1 MDQRIS
7 LVTSR
12 QEPILTL
19 AAGQDRA
26 YAEAR
31 ARDHTGG
38 EHRHRVERR
47 CRRGSQAR
55 ALNMTIRT
63 LAVVLCA
70 SGRRSARVGAG
81 DSGGDRAR
89 GQFGA
94 DPGDTVQGMEASGPC
109 R

>member
-1 MDQRIS
+1 M
-7 LVTSR
+7 
-12 QEPILTL
+12 PKP
-19 AAGQDRA
+19 
-26 YAEAR
+26 AR
-31 ARDHTGG
+31 ATIPAASTVT
-38 EHRHRVERR
+38 VERR
-47 CRRGSQAR
+47 CGRGSQAR

-94 DPGDTVQGMEASGPC
+94 DPGDTVQGDGGEWPMPLGD
-109 R
+109 